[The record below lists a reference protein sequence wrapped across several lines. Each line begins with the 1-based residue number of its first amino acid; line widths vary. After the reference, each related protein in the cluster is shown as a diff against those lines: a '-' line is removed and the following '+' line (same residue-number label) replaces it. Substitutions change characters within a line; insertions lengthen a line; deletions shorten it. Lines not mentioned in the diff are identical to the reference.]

1 MNLRERVE
9 SDLSF
14 SLEGQWG
21 LPVELINPNGE
32 IINTSQNNGKT
43 LMGQVMFDTLST
55 NLETGEELII
65 GNPNIS
71 LRLSSLSSY
80 PSQTDYRT
88 WFVKI
93 PTTPSATA
101 DLVLHKVSEAPQGGR
116 SIGYITLFLEKVSQ
130 SA

>member
-21 LPVELINPNGE
+21 LPVELIAPTGE
-32 IINTSQNNGKT
+32 IINTSANTGET
-43 LMGQVMFDTLST
+43 LKGQVIFDTLST
-55 NLETGEELII
+55 NMETGEELII
-65 GNPNIS
+65 GNPNVS
-71 LRLSSLSSY
+71 LRLSSLSSF
-80 PSQTDYRT
+80 PSQTDYKT

-93 PTTPSATA
+93 PTTPSESAS
-101 DLVLHKVSEAPQGGR
+101 LVLHKISEAPQGGR

-130 SA
+130 SE